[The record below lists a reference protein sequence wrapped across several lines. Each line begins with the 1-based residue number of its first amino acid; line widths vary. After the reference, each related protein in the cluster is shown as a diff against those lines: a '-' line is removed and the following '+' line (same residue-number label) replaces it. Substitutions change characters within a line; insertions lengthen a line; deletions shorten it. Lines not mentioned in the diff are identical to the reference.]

1 MNEGVIKFIEWIGIN
16 QYYKSERT
24 GDWQRMHYMYGNI
37 THSEKIANSTKELY
51 ELYKNNKLCGKK

>member
-1 MNEGVIKFIEWIGIN
+1 MSEEVIKFIEWIGIN

-24 GDWQRMHYMYGNI
+24 GDWQKMCYMYGNI

-51 ELYKNNKLCGKK
+51 EIYKNQ